1 MRVIGLVGSNRKDG
15 NTNTLVEKILEG
27 AKTKGQETEKV
38 FFADL
43 KISPIGDCSACRKAG
58 RCSIED
64 DFDGLM
70 DKVLESDCVIF
81 GTPLYWYGPSSQ
93 MKAFMDRWVC
103 RMAFDDEGFR
113 AKMRGKKCVLAV
125 PHQDTRLSGA
135 EHLFAIMEKT
145 FEFME
150 MAYLGRIQTVA
161 WRRWE
166 SGQDEVMLK
175 HAFELGARLADMEDF
190 KKASG
195 SVTFNFAKV
204 EAEGQS

>member
-1 MRVIGLVGSNRKDG
+1 MKVIGLVGSNRKDG

-113 AKMRGKKCVLAV
+113 TKMKGKKCVLAV

-150 MAYLGRIQTVA
+150 MAYLGKIQTVA

-175 HAFELGARLADMEDF
+175 HAFELGARLVDMEDF

>member
-1 MRVIGLVGSNRKDG
+1 MKVLGLVGSNRKDG
-15 NTNTLVEKILEG
+15 NTNTLVERILEG
-27 AKTKGQETEKV
+27 AGSQGHETDKV
-38 FFADL
+38 FFADM

-64 DFDGLM
+64 DFDGLT
-70 DKVLESDCVIF
+70 DRVLESDCVIF

-103 RMAFDDEGFR
+103 RMAFDEQTFR
-113 AKMRGKKCVLAV
+113 AKMKGKKCLLAV

-150 MAYLGRIQTVA
+150 MAYLGKIQTTA

-166 SGQDEVMLK
+166 AGKDEVALK
-175 HAFELGARLADMEDF
+175 YAFELGAKLTELADIE
-190 KKASG
+190 KATG
-195 SVTFNFAKV
+195 SITYNFAKLS
-204 EAEGQS
+204 EES

>member
-1 MRVIGLVGSNRKDG
+1 MKVIGLVGSNRKDG

-58 RCSIED
+58 HCSIED

-113 AKMRGKKCVLAV
+113 AKMKGKKCVLAV

-175 HAFELGARLADMEDF
+175 HAFELGVWLADMEDF

-195 SVTFNFAKV
+195 SVTFNFARV

>member
-1 MRVIGLVGSNRKDG
+1 MKVIGLVGSNRKDG

-38 FFADL
+38 FFTDL

-70 DKVLESDCVIF
+70 DKVLESDCVVF

-113 AKMRGKKCVLAV
+113 TKMRGKKCVLAV

-150 MAYLGRIQTVA
+150 MAYLGKIQTVA

-175 HAFELGARLADMEDF
+175 HAFELGARLAEMEDF